1 MRRIRYPPRH
11 LLQTSFRHATVVQ
24 AAEIQ
29 RKGSDLIRYIV
40 SLPPETNSCHG
51 KPGTIP
57 ALRTRSGTPERHPA
71 LGAYLA
77 GTARKHGR
85 TLVAAGAA
93 GPRAGRRKTRAGF
106 GARAGHVS
114 DSRPGRGLRGGIFR
128 PSSRPIPPPRPRRSG
143 RRSIGSR
150 HCCPKPPHGASVR
163 FGRSMRSAAR
173 PKPAGS
179 RRSTRPKRFSS
190 TTRAPIPRG
199 STTPSTSA
207 TAPRGS
213 AGMRC

>member
-1 MRRIRYPPRH
+1 MPQSGGPVRRIRYPSRH
-11 LLQTSFRHATVVQ
+11 LLQTSFRHAAVVQ

-114 DSRPGRGLRGGIFR
+114 DSRPGRGLRGGY
-128 PSSRPIPPPRPRRSG
+128 SG
-143 RRSIGSR
+143 RRADRSR
-150 HCCPKPPHGASVR
+150 RQGRDGA
-163 FGRSMRSAAR
+163 FGGRSAHGVAAR
-173 PKPAGS
+173 S
-179 RRSTRPKRFSS
+179 RR
-190 TTRAPIPRG
+190 
-199 STTPSTSA
+199 
-207 TAPRGS
+207 TAHPFALG
-213 AGMRC
+213 GV